1 MQCLTCQ
8 VMSWPSL
15 TEKAFAYNLSETP
28 SIHRIS
34 NVLAQAYV
42 SEWHMKLSLKCCV
55 CHVLDQ
61 CILTWL
67 TSTIVQIEH
76 NSYVKQIYA
85 SVNMPSIAHF
95 MHKVLYDN
103 WMADQ
108 AHDTSLI
115 SPLLCK
121 HKSGL
126 QVMWYSNRYF
136 QNTESLCILSC
147 LNNGVGWGN
156 PTLSAGWKYLYEHT
170 AFPCDSNS
178 YTGDRG

>member
-1 MQCLTCQ
+1 MHLKLYAKMLKNTNSFSWNLLACNVLRQ

-42 SEWHMKLSLKCCV
+42 SERHMKLSLKCCV

-67 TSTIVQIEH
+67 TSTIVQFEH

-85 SVNMPSIAHF
+85 SVNIPSIAHF

-108 AHDTSLI
+108 AHDTSLNFSSSLQTQI
-115 SPLLCK
+115 RLVSHVAQQRVFSK
-121 HKSGL
+121 YWKSL
-126 QVMWYSNRYF
+126 HSQ
-136 QNTESLCILSC
+136 L
-147 LNNGVGWGN
+147 
-156 PTLSAGWKYLYEHT
+156 PK
-170 AFPCDSNS
+170 
-178 YTGDRG
+178 